1 MSKNSRLV
9 YSTDQGKVKK
19 SEELNPT
26 QSGVQ
31 SGVQSGDGIVR
42 IQRETKGRGG
52 KAVSVVLGIP
62 ADKLKEIC
70 QLLKSRCATG
80 GAVKENNIEIQGDHR
95 DKIKELLEKQGF
107 QVKLAGG

>member
-1 MSKNSRLV
+1 MSNNSRLV
-9 YSTDQGKVKK
+9 YSTDAGKIQKTEDSK
-19 SEELNPT
+19 PT
-26 QSGVQ
+26 
-31 SGVQSGDGIVR
+31 QSGDGIVR

-62 ADKLKEIC
+62 TDKLKEVC
-70 QLLKSRCATG
+70 KYLKSRCATG

-95 DKIKELLEKQGF
+95 EMIKELLENQGF